1 MDLNVFRASTTLIH
15 LRRFQL
21 SLVQCRPF
29 KAQSHVPMSE
39 ILFLNINGPDHPGI
53 TASFAAA
60 LARHSVN
67 ILDIDQAVT
76 HDHLSLGMSL
86 EIPDGESSA
95 PILGEL
101 QELADGQ
108 GVRIW
113 STPIQLD
120 DYEHWVAQ
128 QGQPRY
134 IVTLL
139 GRKLRA
145 ANIAHVAEV
154 ASRYGVNIDMLR
166 RLSGRFP
173 LSKTSGESDS
183 LRACVAFSLR
193 GNVDDPESLRN
204 DLLAIT
210 RDDEVDLSFQQDNL
224 FRRHRRLIVFDMDST
239 LIQCEVIDELAKRAG
254 VGDRVGEITE
264 AAMRGEI
271 EFDESFRRRLATL
284 KGLDESVLK
293 EIAETLPITEGA
305 DRLMRTLKKLGYKIG
320 ILSGGFTY
328 FADHLKQRWGL
339 NCVSANE
346 LDIVDGKLT
355 GEVKGDIIN
364 GEKKAE
370 LLQKMAETI
379 GVSMEQT
386 VAVGDGANDL
396 PMLRIAGLGVA
407 FHAKPLV
414 KESARHAISTLGLD
428 SILYLLGVNDQEAG
442 S

>member
-1 MDLNVFRASTTLIH
+1 
-15 LRRFQL
+15 
-21 SLVQCRPF
+21 
-29 KAQSHVPMSE
+29 MSE
-39 ILFLNINGPDHPGI
+39 IIFLNINGPDHPGI
-53 TASFAAA
+53 TASFTQA

-76 HDHLSLGMSL
+76 HDFLSLGMSL
-86 EIPDGESSA
+86 EIPDGESAS
-95 PILGEL
+95 PILEEL
-101 QELADGQ
+101 ETLAEEQ

-113 STPIQLD
+113 SIPIHLD
-120 DYEHWVAQ
+120 DYEQWVAQ

-139 GRKLRA
+139 GRKLSA

-154 ASRYGVNIDMLR
+154 AARYGVNIDMLR

-173 LSKTSGESDS
+173 LVHRGAGEDS

-193 GNVDDPESLRN
+193 GRVEDPESLRN

-210 RDDEVDLSFQQDNL
+210 REDEVDLSFQEDNL
-224 FRRHRRLIVFDMDST
+224 YRRHRRLIVFDMDST

-254 VGDRVGEITE
+254 VGDEVAAITE

-271 EFDESFRRRLATL
+271 GFDESFRRRLSTL
-284 KGLDESVLK
+284 KGLDESVLA
-293 EIAETLPITEGA
+293 EIADTLPITEGA
-305 DRLMRTLKKLGYKIG
+305 DRLINTLKKLGYRIG
-320 ILSGGFTY
+320 ILSGGFSY
-328 FADHLKQRWGL
+328 FANHLKERWGL
-339 NCVSANE
+339 DCVSANE

-370 LLQKMAETI
+370 LFQKMAGHI
-379 GVSMEQT
+379 GVPMEQT
-386 VAVGDGANDL
+386 IAVGDGANDL

-414 KESARHAISTLGLD
+414 KERARHAISTLGLD
-428 SILYLLGVNDQEAG
+428 SILYLLGVNDQETTH
-442 S
+442 